1 MQQSGILGCHKAAA
15 ARLGHEEA
23 LGLEVLIGALG
34 GNNADTQ
41 FFCQQADT
49 GQSVPLMQ
57 LAGQD
62 LLLDL
67 PCDLRVDRLLSAVG

>member
-1 MQQSGILGCHKAAA
+1 MQQGGILGCHKAAA

-49 GQSVPLMQ
+49 GQSVPLM
-57 LAGQD
+57 
-62 LLLDL
+62 
-67 PCDLRVDRLLSAVG
+67 